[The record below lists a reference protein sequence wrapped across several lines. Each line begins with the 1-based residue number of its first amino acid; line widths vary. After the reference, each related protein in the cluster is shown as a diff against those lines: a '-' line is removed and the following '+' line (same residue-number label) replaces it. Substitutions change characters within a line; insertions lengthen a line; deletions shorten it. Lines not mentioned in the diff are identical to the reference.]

1 MKPTGLIPRLT
12 LAVAL
17 VAFAA
22 ILVGCPPEDNARR
35 DDKKDT
41 TDPAFFSAAD
51 PANFVG
57 SIGGTVYVDGN
68 PQAYLTVQVFD
79 SEGNLAS
86 QERCNQTGH
95 FTIKDLKPGTYK
107 LIVLNARA
115 APIGEETIV
124 QVRPGRFEQVDLQ
137 ISTKD

>member
-17 VAFAA
+17 AAFAA
-22 ILVGCPPEDNARR
+22 ILVGCLPEDNAKR

-41 TDPAFFSAAD
+41 TDSAFFSAAD

-57 SIGGTVYVDGN
+57 SIGGTVYINGH
-68 PQAYLTVQVFD
+68 PQAFGTVQVFD
-79 SEGNLAS
+79 TEGNLVS
-86 QERCNQTGH
+86 QERCSQTGH
-95 FTIKDLKPGTYK
+95 YTIKDLKPGTYK
-107 LIVLNARA
+107 LVYLNARA
-115 APIGEETIV
+115 APLGEETIV

-137 ISTKD
+137 LSTKD